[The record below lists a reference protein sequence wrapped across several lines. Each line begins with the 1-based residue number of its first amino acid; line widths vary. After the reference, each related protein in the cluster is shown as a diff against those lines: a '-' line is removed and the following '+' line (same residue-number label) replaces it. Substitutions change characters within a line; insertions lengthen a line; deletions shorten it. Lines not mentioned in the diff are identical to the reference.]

1 MSDEK
6 YIVYH
11 IQSNVVDSKVVF
23 SCFSSPYCSVL
34 CWWKR
39 KAFQSVILGRSPP
52 IRFLLLLPP
61 EMGAFFGCNLR
72 ARDFIFN
79 CDRNQAKNK
88 LKKQLTAL
96 AIALTIELT

>member
-39 KAFQSVILGRSPP
+39 KAFQSVILGRPP
-52 IRFLLLLPP
+52 LSGFYSSCPLKWGLFLAAIC
-61 EMGAFFGCNLR
+61 ER
-72 ARDFIFN
+72 AI
-79 CDRNQAKNK
+79 
-88 LKKQLTAL
+88 LYSTATE
-96 AIALTIELT
+96 IKRKIN

>member
-1 MSDEK
+1 VSDEK

-39 KAFQSVILGRSPP
+39 KAFQSV
-52 IRFLLLLPP
+52 
-61 EMGAFFGCNLR
+61 
-72 ARDFIFN
+72 
-79 CDRNQAKNK
+79 
-88 LKKQLTAL
+88 
-96 AIALTIELT
+96 